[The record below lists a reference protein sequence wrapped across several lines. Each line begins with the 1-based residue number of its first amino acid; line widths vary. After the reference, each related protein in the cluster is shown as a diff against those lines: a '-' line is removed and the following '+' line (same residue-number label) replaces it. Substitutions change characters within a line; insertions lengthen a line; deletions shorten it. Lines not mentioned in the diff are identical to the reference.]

1 MQRFHHRALV
11 GFLVPLLVASLA
23 GCASK
28 AVKQPVKQS
37 WVVDYEYVTFDP
49 FPGMNVQGRDV
60 TLTQQ
65 EIDGRVIWNL
75 WSGDNAG
82 FWNWLA
88 KYGFGTG
95 DFLKM
100 IASPRD
106 QRFQTYGVVNQPGF
120 MQPSDP
126 DQYGL
131 HIDVPREQGS
141 KYDIDRR
148 LDLATYGR
156 SSGVMGL
163 RLFPNPSFDPAKWD
177 ADRYWNDAN
186 YYTNPRL
193 ERPYMVGMACSFC
206 HVGPDPVNP
215 PADPNEPDFGNLSDY
230 VGQHYMKVWEVFAHE
245 LDADNFVKQI
255 LMSNPAG
262 TLDTSFISTDYLN
275 NPGTM
280 NGVYNLAPPGRV
292 AVAVPERINGGAT
305 DLKNLEYVPG
315 HSDMVV
321 TPRVL
326 KEGADSVG
334 LHGALSRVY
343 LNIGEY
349 WEQWTRH
356 FKPLV
361 GIKKQTPIRVK
372 DAQRMSP
379 AWNWSEEA
387 SPDLAAYLIR
397 FARPHKLADAPG
409 GDRHLTTDQ
418 AQLDRGKIVFAQT
431 CARCHSSKRPPEG
444 VDANSPEGRAWFE
457 GAVMEEDFLDGNF
470 LSSEERIPVTEV
482 RTNATR
488 AVATNGLA
496 GRIWDNFSSET
507 YKNLP
512 AVGVID
518 VWDPIASTDRQ
529 WTVPSPGRGYY
540 RPPSLVSVWT
550 SAPLL
555 HNNALGKHVHGV
567 SVDERM
573 EAFND
578 AITKLLWPERR
589 AGTEGNTDGAD
600 GQSTSLWRT
609 TEESWLKLQESY
621 IDSRA
626 LRRLLR
632 KHLQTDPRTG
642 ARYFAFGPIPKG
654 TPVNLLANTNLELD
668 GPGKARKLARLLI
681 DSVKVMKDIKRQ
693 GLTGDAATQRWLASD
708 VVQDLYGLN
717 SCPDFIEDRGHY
729 FGTDLPDADKLA
741 LIEYV
746 KTF

>member
-1 MQRFHHRALV
+1 MPRFRHRALA
-11 GFLVPLLVASLA
+11 GCLVPLLIASLT
-23 GCASK
+23 GCAS
-28 AVKQPVKQS
+28 QPVRQS
-37 WVVDYEYVTFDP
+37 WVVDYQHVDFDP
-49 FPGMNVQGRDV
+49 FPGMNVQGSDV

-88 KYGFGTG
+88 QYGFGTG
-95 DFLKM
+95 DLLKM
-100 IASPRD
+100 IASPRNE
-106 QRFQTYGVVNQPGF
+106 RFQTYGIVNQPGF
-120 MQPSDP
+120 MQPAEADEH
-126 DQYGL
+126 GL
-131 HIDVPREQGS
+131 SIDVPREAGS
-141 KYDIDRR
+141 KYDVDRR

-163 RLFPNPSFDPAKWD
+163 RLFENPKFDPEKWN
-177 ADRYWNDAN
+177 ADRYWNDPN
-186 YYTNPRL
+186 YFTNPRL

-215 PADPNEPDFGNLSDY
+215 PADPNEPDFANLSDY
-230 VGQHYMKVWEVFAHE
+230 VGQHYMKVWEVFGHD
-245 LDADNFVKQI
+245 LGPDNFIKQL
-255 LMSNPAG
+255 LMTNPAG
-262 TLDTSFISTDYLN
+262 TLDTSFIATDYLN

-280 NGVYNLAPPGRV
+280 NGIYNLAPPGRV
-292 AVAVPERINGGAT
+292 AVAVPEKIGGGAT
-305 DLKNLEYVPG
+305 DLKNLEVVPG
-315 HSDMVV
+315 QPDMVV

-334 LHGALSRVY
+334 LNAALSRVY

-356 FKPLV
+356 FRPLV

-372 DAQRMSP
+372 DAQRHSP

-387 SPDLAAYLIR
+387 APDLAAYLIR
-397 FARPHKLADAPG
+397 FAQPHKLADAPG
-409 GDRHLTTDQ
+409 GAGYLTTDE
-418 AQLDRGKIVFAQT
+418 AQLDRGKVVFAQS

-444 VDANSPEGRAWFE
+444 VDANSAEGRAWFE
-457 GAVMEEDFLDGNF
+457 RAVMEDDFLDGNF
-470 LSSEERIPVTEV
+470 LASEERIPVTVV

-488 AVATNGLA
+488 AVASNGLA
-496 GRIWDNFSSET
+496 GHVWDNFSSET

-512 AVGVID
+512 AVGAID
-518 VWDPIASTDRQ
+518 VWDPITNTDRK
-529 WTVPSPGRGYY
+529 WRVPSPGRGYY
-540 RPPSLVSVWT
+540 RPPSLVSVWS
-550 SAPLL
+550 SAPFL

-567 SVDERM
+567 SVEERM
-573 EAFND
+573 EAFDD
-578 AITKLLWPERR
+578 AITKLLWPEKR
-589 AGTEGNTDGAD
+589 AGVEGNTDGAD

-609 TEESWLKLQESY
+609 TEESWLRVQESY
-621 IDSRA
+621 IDSRV

-632 KHLQTDPRTG
+632 KHLDTDPRTG

-668 GPGKARKLARLLI
+668 GPRKPRILARLLI
-681 DSVKVMKDIKRQ
+681 DSVRVMKDIKRQ
-693 GLTGDAATQRWLASD
+693 GLTGDAATERWLESP
-708 VVQDLYGLN
+708 VVKELYDLS
-717 SCPDFIEDRGHY
+717 SCPDFIADRGHY
-729 FGTDLPDADKLA
+729 FGTDLPDADKRA